1 MYKSTIS
8 KEEIAELPTIAFNG
22 DIVVV
27 DSYSQQEEVADYLKG
42 YDIIGFDTESRA
54 VFKKG
59 VKNSISLLQ
68 LHAGNKT
75 FLIRLYKTQ
84 LNRGIIQILRSA
96 SIKKIGVAVRDDI
109 KELQAVAKFTPKN
122 FIDLQTIVHEWGIQD
137 KSLLKITAI
146 VMGGRISKAQRL
158 SNWNASRL
166 TQAQEIYAATDAWTC
181 SEIYK
186 NLINSPKVEIIE
198 KTE

>member
-8 KEEIAELPTIAFNG
+8 KEEVAELPTISFKG

-27 DSYSQQEEVADYLKG
+27 DSYSQQEEAADYLKK

-68 LHAGNKT
+68 LYAGDKT
-75 FLIRLYKTQ
+75 FLIRLHKTQ

-96 SIKKIGVAVRDDI
+96 RIKKIGVAVRDDI

-122 FIDLQTIVHEWGIQD
+122 FIDLQNIVHEWGIED
-137 KSLLKITAI
+137 KSLLKITAT

-181 SEIYK
+181 CEVYK
-186 NLINSPKVEIIE
+186 KLINSPKIEIIE
-198 KTE
+198 KPE